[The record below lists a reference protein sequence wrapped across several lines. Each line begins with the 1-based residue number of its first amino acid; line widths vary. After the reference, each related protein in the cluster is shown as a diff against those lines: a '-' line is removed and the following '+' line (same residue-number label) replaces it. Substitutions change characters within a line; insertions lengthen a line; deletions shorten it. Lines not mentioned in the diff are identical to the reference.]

1 MRRRMSDEFS
11 KRLRSRLSRRFE
23 LYDETI
29 IVAGRSFAFTRVAD
43 PEKVLDDVI
52 AAETKGAKG
61 RMPYWAELWESA
73 IGVGEF
79 LLTRTNQR
87 VISNE
92 GQGASSEKLSS
103 LAPYPLILAP
113 LSAIDLGCGMGFS
126 GMIAA
131 SLGMRVMLADIEQD
145 SLLFAA
151 LNTAKWRENVRT
163 RRLDWRVDHLGEKFD
178 LIIGADVLYERAQ
191 WDHIEPFLR
200 EHLAT
205 NGKILLG
212 EPGRPTSAP
221 FPEWISQR
229 GWNISIDSIRLED
242 RGKTIR
248 VFTVENESRIQKS
261 ESRI

>member
-1 MRRRMSDEFS
+1 MSDTFAQ
-11 KRLRSRLSRRFE
+11 RLRSRLSRRFE
-23 LYDETI
+23 MYDETI
-29 IVAGRSFAFTRVAD
+29 IVAGRAFAFTRVAD

-52 AAETKGAKG
+52 AAESAGAKG

-79 LLTRTNQR
+79 LLRDTHAT
-87 VISNE
+87 IS
-92 GQGASSEKLSS
+92 AL
-103 LAPYPLILAP
+103 
-113 LSAIDLGCGMGFS
+113 DLGCGMGFS

-131 SLGMRVMLADIEQD
+131 SMGMRVMLADIEQD

-151 LNTAKWRENVRT
+151 LNTSRWRENVRT
-163 RRLDWRVDHLGEKFD
+163 RRLDWRADHLGEKFD

-191 WDHIEPFLR
+191 WDHLEPFFR
-200 EHLAT
+200 EHLAPT
-205 NGKILLG
+205 GKIILG

-248 VFTVENESRIQKS
+248 VFTVDT
-261 ESRI
+261 

>member
-1 MRRRMSDEFS
+1 VQNEFAQ
-11 KRLRSRLSRRFE
+11 RLRSRLSRRFA
-23 LYDETI
+23 LHDETI
-29 IVAGRSFAFTRVAD
+29 IVAGRAFAFTRVAD

-52 AAETKGAKG
+52 AAESTGAKG

-73 IGVGEF
+73 IGVGAF
-79 LLTRTNQR
+79 LLRDSHTC
-87 VISNE
+87 IS
-92 GQGASSEKLSS
+92 AL
-103 LAPYPLILAP
+103 
-113 LSAIDLGCGMGFS
+113 DLGCGMGFS

-151 LNTAKWRENVRT
+151 LNTARWRENVRT

-191 WDHIEPFLR
+191 WEHLEPFFR
-200 EHLAT
+200 EHLAPT
-205 NGKILLG
+205 GKILLG

-221 FPEWISQR
+221 FPEWISGR
-229 GWNISIDSIRLED
+229 GWNNSIDSIRLED

-248 VFTVENESRIQKS
+248 VFTMTP
-261 ESRI
+261 

>member
-29 IVAGRSFAFTRVAD
+29 IVAGRAFAFTRVAD

-52 AAETKGAKG
+52 AAESAGAKG

-79 LLTRTNQR
+79 LLK
-87 VISNE
+87 
-92 GQGASSEKLSS
+92 GASAQGKGASDNFSPL
-103 LAPYPLILAP
+103 LAPCPSILAP

-151 LNTAKWRENVRT
+151 LNTAPWRENVRT
-163 RRLDWRVDHLGEKFD
+163 RRLDWRIDHLGEKFD

-191 WDHIEPFLR
+191 WDHLEPFFR
-200 EHLAT
+200 EHLAPT
-205 NGKILLG
+205 GKILLG

-221 FPEWISQR
+221 FPEWISER

-248 VFTVENESRIQKS
+248 VFTLTL
-261 ESRI
+261 